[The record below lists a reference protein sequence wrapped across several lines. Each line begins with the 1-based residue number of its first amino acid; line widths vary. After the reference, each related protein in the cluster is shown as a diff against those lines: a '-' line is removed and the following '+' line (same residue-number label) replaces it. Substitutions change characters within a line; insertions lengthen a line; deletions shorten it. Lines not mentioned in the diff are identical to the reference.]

1 MAGPYALL
9 APRHVPPFF
18 AMTEDDA
25 LGVYDQ
31 LLEKIRLAQELQQRL
46 GCSFGYAYSL
56 VLSRRKEN
64 SRMNFGD

>member
-1 MAGPYALL
+1 
-9 APRHVPPFF
+9 
-18 AMTEDDA
+18 MTEDDA